1 MALHN
6 ISTREYAPLFVR
18 LGVGFVF
25 LLLGIQQFLFTE
37 QWTTWLP
44 HWLTQALPDAAP
56 AMHVILV
63 NASIDV
69 LLGLALLLGIFTR
82 IVAILMVIHLVGVL
96 LTLGYND
103 IAIRDLG
110 ILLAAIAV
118 AIHGA
123 DRWCLEMRWKKHT
136 ASKEDKS

>member
-1 MALHN
+1 MALN
-6 ISTREYAPLFVR
+6 DIPAREYAPLFVR

-25 LLLGIQQFLFTE
+25 LLLGIQQFLFAE
-37 QWTTWLP
+37 QWSSWLP
-44 HWLTQALPDAAP
+44 EWLIQALPNAALTTR
-56 AMHVILV
+56 VILV

-82 IVAILMVIHLVGVL
+82 IVAILMIIHLVGVL

-118 AIHGA
+118 AIYGA
-123 DRWCLEMRWKKHT
+123 DRWCLETCWRRT
-136 ASKEDKS
+136 

>member
-1 MALHN
+1 MTPTT
-6 ISTREYAPLFVR
+6 ISAREYAPLFVR
-18 LGVGFVF
+18 MGVGFVF

-44 HWLTQALPDAAP
+44 AWLTHALPDTALA
-56 AMHVILV
+56 VRIILV
-63 NASIDV
+63 NATADV
-69 LLGLALLLGIFTR
+69 LLGAALLLGIFTR
-82 IVAILMVIHLVGVL
+82 IVAILMIIHLVSVL
-96 LTLGYND
+96 LALGYND

-123 DRWCLEMRWKKHT
+123 DRWCLETRWRKH
-136 ASKEDKS
+136 AAEEE